1 MHSEVSIRETLDPG
15 RYAIVCSTKMAG
27 QEGDYRL
34 SLYFNSEL
42 RDINLY
48 CVTDAKIKYKIV
60 PVEYEKNNVRVPDWK
75 RKFVKE
81 SLDYM
86 INETDFSLSKKG
98 TLNQSATSS
107 KINSSMNTAN

>member
-1 MHSEVSIRETLDPG
+1 LKVHSEVSIRVNLEQG

-27 QEGDYRL
+27 QEGEYRL
-34 SLYFNSEL
+34 SLYFNTEL

-48 CVTDAKIKYKIV
+48 CFSDSKATYKIV
-60 PVEYEKNNVRVPDWK
+60 PVEYEKNNVKVPEWK

-86 INETDFSLSKKG
+86 INETDFSLSKK
-98 TLNQSATSS
+98 
-107 KINSSMNTAN
+107 